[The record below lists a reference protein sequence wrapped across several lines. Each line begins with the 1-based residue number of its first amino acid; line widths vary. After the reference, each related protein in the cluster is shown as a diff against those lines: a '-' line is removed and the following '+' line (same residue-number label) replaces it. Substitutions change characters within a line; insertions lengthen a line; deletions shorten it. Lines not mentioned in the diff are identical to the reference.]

1 VRRAERSSKVIWET
15 VRIVGERVGVRATT
29 HALRRAFAVAF
40 LTSHPGA
47 IESLQAL
54 MNHSRID
61 TTQVYLR
68 AFNRSKA
75 MEVVRDLSWGLG
87 LPPQAQEAES
97 LPEAQ
102 EAGLPPQAEEA
113 HTGFE
118 PVLPP

>member
-1 VRRAERSSKVIWET
+1 
-15 VRIVGERVGVRATT
+15 VGERVGVRATT

-47 IESLQAL
+47 IEALQAL

-68 AFNRSKA
+68 ALNRSKA
-75 MEVVRDLSWGLG
+75 MEAVRNLSWGLRF
-87 LPPQAQEAES
+87 Q
-97 LPEAQ
+97 PEVQ
-102 EAGLPPQAEEA
+102 EA

-118 PVLPP
+118 PVLLADALTERLRQKLDELRGGSRAGKRGGA